1 LRKGGSEGKGLPG
14 RGDRW
19 AETKRGFTIEMS
31 EILDIIG
38 SQTLQ
43 FEPLLGTMEWSSIRR

>member
-1 LRKGGSEGKGLPG
+1 MRKGGSEGKGIPG

-19 AETKRGFTIEMS
+19 AETKRGFTIGMS

-38 SQTLQ
+38 NQTLQ
-43 FEPLLGTMEWSSIRR
+43 FEPVSWGLWNGLQ